1 MSLNNTEVNGEKV
14 VDLENVNL
22 TKREASDSCQWNNNM
37 NTM

>member
-22 TKREASDSCQWNNNM
+22 TKREASNSCQ
-37 NTM
+37 